1 MSTND
6 STPTSAPSS
15 EVFDLLSYSR
25 AVYIQPKGAAKA
37 TAAITGL
44 QTILA
49 LLHQR
54 EIDADAGC
62 PNGLTFGAHV
72 AAGLICAATACAELM
87 TQITDGEHP
96 SAHSFE
102 PGSAGERVMNEAIGK
117 ATQADH
123 MLRNRGGGSYAS
135 E

>member
-1 MSTND
+1 MSTTGHT
-6 STPTSAPSS
+6 SISAPNA
-15 EVFDLLSYSR
+15 DLFEMYSYSP

-44 QTILA
+44 QAILA

-54 EIDADAGC
+54 EVDADAGC
-62 PNGLTFGAHV
+62 DNGLTFGPHV
-72 AAGLICAATACAELM
+72 AAGLICAAAACGELLEGLM
-87 TQITDGEHP
+87 DGDHH

-123 MLRNRGGGSYAS
+123 MLRNRGGGSHAS